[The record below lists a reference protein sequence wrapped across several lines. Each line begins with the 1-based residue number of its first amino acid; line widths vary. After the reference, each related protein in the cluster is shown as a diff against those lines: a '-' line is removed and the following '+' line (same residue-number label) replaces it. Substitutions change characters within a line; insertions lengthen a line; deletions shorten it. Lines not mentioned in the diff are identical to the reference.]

1 MSCGVPSFHADWCG
15 RFLIARSRP
24 CSHAANVGGH
34 ASRSARD
41 RPGEPRAVIVTR
53 SNSTTRSDHIPRGSA
68 RIDAV
73 ASLLSL
79 SFRWW
84 SPYKDG
90 ERNNLEAI
98 ALLSPPCLRY
108 SADFQMRSG
117 RHFANVPDG
126 FMFGHPGKTM
136 LLIANKFCP

>member
-1 MSCGVPSFHADWCG
+1 M
-15 RFLIARSRP
+15 
-24 CSHAANVGGH
+24 
-34 ASRSARD
+34 
-41 RPGEPRAVIVTR
+41 
-53 SNSTTRSDHIPRGSA
+53 TRSDHIPRGGA

-79 SFRWW
+79 SFRRPAGGW
-84 SPYKDG
+84 SPHEDG